1 VVSERAFTDSD
12 EFKRGREGEQ
22 SVEQWLRARGDY
34 VIRSYD
40 YSGEDGDKA
49 PRMHGLAERYAL
61 PDLDVCREGE
71 DGEPSRRWWV
81 EVKAKHHAIEYRKLG
96 RLEHGISLP
105 LWMDYLQVQAISGC
119 EVWIVIVEEETD
131 EWLAQSLK
139 VLGEVAREYD
149 GDKMGPGGMVFFPRD
164 AFIILTR

>member
-1 VVSERAFTDSD
+1 MVSERAFTESD

-49 PRMHGLAERYAL
+49 PRMHGLSERYAL
-61 PDLDVCREGE
+61 PDLDVCREGK
-71 DGEPSRRWWV
+71 DGKPIRFWI
-81 EVKAKHHAIEYRKLG
+81 EVKLKRRASWYEKLG

-119 EVWIVIVEEETD
+119 NVWLVIVEEETD
-131 EWLAQSLK
+131 EWLAQSMK
-139 VLGEVAREYD
+139 VLGGVYRIYEGE
-149 GDKMGPGGMVFFPRD
+149 KMGRGGMVFFPRT
-164 AFIILTR
+164 AFITLTR